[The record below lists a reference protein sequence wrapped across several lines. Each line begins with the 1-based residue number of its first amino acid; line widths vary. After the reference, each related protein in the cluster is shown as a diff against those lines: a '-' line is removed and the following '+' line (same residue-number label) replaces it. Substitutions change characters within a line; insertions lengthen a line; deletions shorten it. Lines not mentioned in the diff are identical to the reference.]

1 MLKNLEEITDHHV
14 VILFTF
20 CIHLLRQHHLGS
32 VGGSG
37 QFLLYPLTKA
47 IALWKR
53 LQQEIEE
60 HIGMDA
66 IGSKK
71 TGGWQRAKR

>member
-1 MLKNLEEITDHHV
+1 MLKNSKEINDHHV

-20 CIHLLRQHHLGS
+20 CTHLLRQRPLGS

-37 QFLLYPLTKA
+37 QFLLYPLTRA
-47 IALWKR
+47 TALWKR

-60 HIGMDA
+60 HMGMDA

-71 TGGWQRAKR
+71 TGG